1 MRTLSISNVPHDPG
15 QGSGYVITGYVDGLR
30 ERGHTV
36 DSYGP
41 ADWLLADVHRARRY
55 LYPLMIAIFG
65 LRYCRPRQYDLIELW
80 GGHAWLLA
88 VCLRWIAADVPLV
101 HHSNGIEQHR
111 VRVQWQSPT
120 GPIQNRRWFQWNMS
134 RLHDWGLHAADA
146 IVTVSSYDLPF
157 LKERQYVPDDRLFA
171 IENPLPD
178 LFLDR
183 DVQYDRPKRVGFC
196 GSWIPVK
203 NPPLLVN
210 DVSSFLRTHPDWTF
224 SVVGVGG
231 ADVAEEFSEDVR
243 DRVEVISY
251 LERGKLV
258 DWYHS
263 LAIFTLPSVYESFGL
278 VMAEVMACGAALVA
292 TNVGFAHGLTHEE
305 DALILPEAQ
314 SPHLAEALDTLAENE
329 TLRRRIARNGYE
341 RVQDL
346 RWEPTVE
353 RLEDI
358 YQTLIEEHSSSAITT

>member
-1 MRTLSISNVPHDPG
+1 VRILSISNVPHSPG
-15 QGSGYVITGYVDGLR
+15 QGSGYVITGYVNGLR

-36 DSYGP
+36 DAYGP

-88 VCLRWIAADVPLV
+88 VCLRWIAADVPLI

-111 VRVQWQSPT
+111 VQVQRQSAT
-120 GPIQNRRWFQWNMS
+120 GPIQNRRWFQWDAS

-157 LKERQYVPDDRLFA
+157 LKERQYVPEDRLFA

-178 LFLDR
+178 FFLDR
-183 DVQYDRPKRVGFC
+183 DVQYDRPKRIGFC
-196 GSWIPVK
+196 GGWSARKAPPV
-203 NPPLLVN
+203 LTR
-210 DVSSFLRTHPDWTF
+210 DVTEVLCEHPEWTF
-224 SVVGVGG
+224 SVVGVGD
-231 ADVAEEFSEDVR
+231 AEVAKAFPEDVR
-243 DRVEVISY
+243 DRVEVISC
-251 LERGKLV
+251 LEREDLV

-263 LAIFTLPSVYESFGL
+263 LAVLTLPSVYESFGL
-278 VMAEVMACGAALVA
+278 VMAEAMACGAALVA
-292 TNVGFAHGLTHEE
+292 TNVGFAHGLTHEKE
-305 DALILPEAQ
+305 ALILPEAQ
-314 SPHLAEALDTLAENE
+314 SPHLAEVLDTLVENE
-329 TLRRRIARNGYE
+329 MLRRRIAQNGHE

-346 RWEPTVE
+346 RWKDAVD

>member
-1 MRTLSISNVPHDPG
+1 MRILSISNVPQDPG
-15 QGSGYVITGYVDGLR
+15 QGSGYVIAGYVEGLR

-36 DSYGP
+36 DAYGP
-41 ADWLLADVHRARRY
+41 ADWLLRDVHRARRY
-55 LYPLMIAIFG
+55 LYPLMMAFFG
-65 LRYCRPRQYDLIELW
+65 LRHCRPRQYDLIELW

-88 VCLRWIAADVPLV
+88 MYFHWWASEVPLV

-111 VRVQWQSPT
+111 VQVQRQSST
-120 GPIQNRRWFQWNMS
+120 GPIQNRRWFQWDVS

-178 LFLDR
+178 FFLDR
-183 DVQYDRPKRVGFC
+183 DVQYDRSKRIGFC
-196 GSWIPVK
+196 GGWSARKAPPV
-203 NPPLLVN
+203 LTQ
-210 DVSSFLRTHPDWTF
+210 DVTEVLREHPEWTF

-231 ADVAEEFSEDVR
+231 TDVTEGFPEDVR

-278 VMAEVMACGAALVA
+278 VMAEAMACGAALV
-292 TNVGFAHGLTHEE
+292 TTDVGYANGLAHEE
-305 DALILPEAQ
+305 EALILPEAK
-314 SPHLAEALDTLAENE
+314 SPHLREALEMLAENE
-329 TLRRRIARNGYE
+329 TLRRRVAQNGYD

-346 RWEPTVE
+346 RWGDAVD
-353 RLEDI
+353 RLEST
-358 YQTLIEEHSSSAITT
+358 YQSLVREHMSSEEA